1 MEDRV
6 DGRELRGL
14 DEPAS
19 DDLLLL
25 GLLLL
30 LAKAKITIEGGQDAP

>member
-1 MEDRV
+1 MPENTRPN
-6 DGRELRGL
+6 
-14 DEPAS
+14 EPGS

-30 LAKAKITIEGGQDAP
+30 LAKAKITVEGNQDGRELA